1 MTIQFDDNVP
11 IPATSAGP
19 KGRSKFADMMPGQ
32 SFFRPFRDLN
42 GPNNTTN
49 WHRDVCA
56 VATLSRAHK
65 WKIATRTVAEA
76 VDGAVVRGIRVWRVE

>member
-11 IPATSAGP
+11 MPATSVGTS
-19 KGRSKFADMMPGQ
+19 GRSKFAGMMPGQ

-49 WHRDVCA
+49 WHHDVRA
-56 VATLSRAHK
+56 VATFSRARK
-65 WKIATRTVAEA
+65 WKIATRTVSEA